1 MSAITTLKALP
12 LPEKLQLI
20 EDLWD
25 SITSDQLALADH
37 PQVVEKVRSRRACFE
52 EIESLNL
59 FNGLLKKVP
68 VGIYIVCIRE
78 GMQMNFEY
86 VSDKWCEIH
95 KIKRED
101 ALADISIVHQM
112 IHKDDI
118 ENFLKLNEEV
128 ARSKKNFLW
137 EGRFIIDGKVLWF
150 RIESA
155 PFNYANED
163 YRWYGVVQDITESK
177 LTELAIRQSEQNFR
191 TLSNLAKIMICIVSV
206 TNREKFVYVN
216 EEWCRVHEYSK
227 KEARELKPISVLTP
241 ESYKRVMDFADKRAR
256 GIKVP
261 TGYEITIVTKTGKQ
275 KKVDLSS
282 TIVDF
287 NGERVFLTT
296 GLDIT
301 EYKKLLREIR
311 ENEATLRELNAQKD
325 KFFSII
331 AHDLKNPFNGI
342 LGISELLL
350 EQINE
355 KDYTGIDEYA
365 SLIRQSSKSAF
376 ELLNNLLEWARA
388 QTGKVVYAPKI
399 FNLSKL
405 IEENIAL
412 LKSNA
417 DQKDI
422 TIGKAMPEGINT
434 FADEQMISTILRN
447 LISNG
452 IKFTH
457 KGGEIRIAVEQTE
470 KEIIISVADNGIG
483 IESERIQDFFRIDKN
498 TSTPGTNN
506 EEGTGLGLILCKEFV
521 GKHNGKIW
529 VESMRGRGSVFYFTL
544 PNQID
549 KLLVQPGN

>member
-1 MSAITTLKALP
+1 M
-12 LPEKLQLI
+12 
-20 EDLWD
+20 
-25 SITSDQLALADH
+25 
-37 PQVVEKVRSRRACFE
+37 
-52 EIESLNL
+52 
-59 FNGLLKKVP
+59 
-68 VGIYIVCIRE
+68 
-78 GMQMNFEY
+78 
-86 VSDKWCEIH
+86 
-95 KIKRED
+95 
-101 ALADISIVHQM
+101 
-112 IHKDDI
+112 
-118 ENFLKLNEEV
+118 
-128 ARSKKNFLW
+128 
-137 EGRFIIDGKVLWF
+137 
-150 RIESA
+150 
-155 PFNYANED
+155 
-163 YRWYGVVQDITESK
+163 
-177 LTELAIRQSEQNFR
+177 
-191 TLSNLAKIMICIVSV
+191 
-206 TNREKFVYVN
+206 
-216 EEWCRVHEYSK
+216 
-227 KEARELKPISVLTP
+227 
-241 ESYKRVMDFADKRAR
+241 
-256 GIKVP
+256 
-261 TGYEITIVTKTGKQ
+261 
-275 KKVDLSS
+275 
-282 TIVDF
+282 
-287 NGERVFLTT
+287 
-296 GLDIT
+296 
-301 EYKKLLREIR
+301 
-311 ENEATLRELNAQKD
+311 
-325 KFFSII
+325 
-331 AHDLKNPFNGI
+331 
-342 LGISELLL
+342 LL